1 MGIPESIKKRRK
13 DLDFTLLDIAKK
25 IGVSEATVQR
35 YESGQIKNLRQDK
48 IVRLAAAL
56 QITPAQLLGWEV
68 DEPPYIKPQVNE
80 NIKAIDIQSAPP
92 VASFDPQENES
103 LYSDPDKTIE
113 LLEKV
118 AALHA
123 KGILTDEE
131 YLDKKR
137 ELLKR
142 L

>member
-13 DLDFTLLDIAKK
+13 ELDFTLLDIAKK

-48 IVRLAAAL
+48 IVRLSAAL

-80 NIKAIDIQSAPP
+80 TIKAVAIQSTPP
-92 VASFDPQENES
+92 VASFDSQENES
-103 LYSDPDKTIE
+103 LYTDPDKTIE

-118 AALHA
+118 ASLHA

-131 YLDKKR
+131 YLEKKR